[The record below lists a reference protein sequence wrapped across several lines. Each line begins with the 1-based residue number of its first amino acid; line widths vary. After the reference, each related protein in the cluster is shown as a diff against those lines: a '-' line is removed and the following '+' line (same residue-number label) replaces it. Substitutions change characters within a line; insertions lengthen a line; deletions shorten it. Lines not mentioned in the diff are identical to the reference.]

1 MARKKKSPKEAAAVK
16 DDSGACGIDN
26 NLLGL
31 PHSLHRC
38 SKDDNLMLHASDSEL
53 SEIKQLE
60 KNKSNLFLIKSYS
73 FIDKTNARRPNSLNI
88 PQKLQEF
95 ENYHTLLLEE
105 SSPVT
110 PLKEDHHKA
119 KEKFKETKKNSK
131 KSSKLGKMKKSKSTY
146 DSLEDL
152 SEFQDILRKPT
163 VILDCEPSGDSSK
176 RPLTFV
182 VDNPHKPVVKSKTME
197 DIAPLIKR
205 ESFIRHSLQSIRR
218 SFSSSKKSQISSSS
232 SNNSSSACSSASS
245 TSSSS
250 SSGGDPQGNSLK
262 KSKNHKNKD
271 KTKIASEQNN
281 SKEDAIKATPKRNGE
296 YKTHANE
303 PELHNCNQQ
312 LMIENTL
319 KASMPQQPIVV
330 ISSPSP
336 ASSMA
341 CLAAHVTLNAP
352 NAMPANSNNNNNS
365 NNNAVILAVLQEED
379 EKDLQNPLERST
391 SSVSTLAQLPTDSLG
406 SSSMA
411 PLQTHTEAQSVQ
423 CLNSTQSY
431 DHQDSHSP
439 TQATKRSHLQHQQSI
454 AESLESTSI
463 GCATSSE
470 YSSAR
475 SLKHSTTSLAP
486 LQSVPSSTSLRSIS
500 PSRRSASSNSSS
512 TAKHEQSPA
521 ANTAAGAAVAAATTS
536 AAIAS
541 GSSSGQNITP
551 PEKEKKRKE
560 VSSSRVKKF
569 QRHFSQVSQDEKLI
583 NYFSC
588 ALVSDILLQGHLY
601 ITDQHFAFYSNVFGY
616 VTKVVIP
623 TSSVTKISKEKT
635 AKIIPNAVGVATADE
650 RHVFGSFIS
659 REAAFRLMCSVCP
672 PLDALE
678 TLVKDPASIEISEE
692 YSVEDDSSCSIS
704 GNESPAQATDN
715 ANSTHDNSQTILRRS
730 VANSSLSIAD
740 SSAAHKQRHS
750 DIPLNA
756 KTANNNAAFSRASA
770 PPVPGLASA
779 AATAHYANG
788 GSGAVSGHATVA
800 GGGGIGHVIVS
811 SINGPATAIGCPS
824 LEGATNLTFIAGNA
838 STTTSATSTP
848 TPSTS
853 SSPTTVMA
861 LPHTKAYQ
869 ILNKFRTLS
878 NKLLVN
884 LKFPTEIHVVYLGAM
899 LTVLLAVFTIFLLYR
914 ILDIEAKTNVYR
926 SPIEFKWQSANDDD
940 IFAEALRFQKQL
952 QVKSTE
958 EAQNILKT
966 NLEQIAKV
974 RRSLETLSMLIHDRS
989 SSFDSTNPDDSD

>member
-1 MARKKKSPKEAAAVK
+1 MTTASMYASTPAMICLAQGIVSSELLLTQQQQQQDQQMKSDFPATNTNNEQPEVPFRQKHQQHQHHHQLPSKQIQRKF
-16 DDSGACGIDN
+16 
-26 NLLGL
+26 
-31 PHSLHRC
+31 
-38 SKDDNLMLHASDSEL
+38 SDSTVPPR
-53 SEIKQLE
+53 SSVIY
-60 KNKSNLFLIKSYS
+60 NRSNS
-73 FIDKTNARRPNSLNI
+73 TN
-88 PQKLQEF
+88 
-95 ENYHTLLLEE
+95 
-105 SSPVT
+105 
-110 PLKEDHHKA
+110 
-119 KEKFKETKKNSK
+119 
-131 KSSKLGKMKKSKSTY
+131 TY
-146 DSLEDL
+146 AL
-152 SEFQDILRKPT
+152 
-163 VILDCEPSGDSSK
+163 DSSG
-176 RPLTFV
+176 
-182 VDNPHKPVVKSKTME
+182 N
-197 DIAPLIKR
+197 
-205 ESFIRHSLQSIRR
+205 
-218 SFSSSKKSQISSSS
+218 
-232 SNNSSSACSSASS
+232 
-245 TSSSS
+245 
-250 SSGGDPQGNSLK
+250 QGNS
-262 KSKNHKNKD
+262 SRHR
-271 KTKIASEQNN
+271 KIL
-281 SKEDAIKATPKRNGE
+281 IKA
-296 YKTHANE
+296 
-303 PELHNCNQQ
+303 
-312 LMIENTL
+312 
-319 KASMPQQPIVV
+319 
-330 ISSPSP
+330 
-336 ASSMA
+336 
-341 CLAAHVTLNAP
+341 
-352 NAMPANSNNNNNS
+352 
-365 NNNAVILAVLQEED
+365 
-379 EKDLQNPLERST
+379 RST